1 MLGARQ
7 YAAFTKA
14 IRASKATWKVIVNEV
29 PIEQFYALPYDRWE
43 GYAAER
49 ERLLRF
55 LQANVKNVVFLA
67 TDTHA
72 SLVNEVRY
80 TTLGSA
86 PESSGIWEV
95 VTGPVAT
102 NTFAKEIDGYL
113 GQKGAGT
120 AIGALF
126 FKPAPPNG
134 VGMRCAALDTYSY
147 AEVTV
152 TAKRFTVA
160 LKDGRGEPVREATG
174 VVCAPLVLA
183 AR

>member
-1 MLGARQ
+1 
-7 YAAFTKA
+7 
-14 IRASKATWKVIVNEV
+14 
-29 PIEQFYALPYDRWE
+29 
-43 GYAAER
+43 
-49 ERLLRF
+49 
-55 LQANVKNVVFLA
+55 VKNVVFLT

-72 SLVNEVRY
+72 NLVNEVRY
-80 TTLGSA
+80 ASLGAA

-102 NTFAKEIDGYL
+102 NTFAREIDGYL

-134 VGMRCAALDTYSY
+134 MGMRCAALGTYSY
-147 AEVTV
+147 AEVAV
-152 TAKRFTVA
+152 TARRFTVT
-160 LKDGRGEPVREATG
+160 LKDAKGQPVREATG
-174 VVCAPLVLA
+174 AECAPLVLT